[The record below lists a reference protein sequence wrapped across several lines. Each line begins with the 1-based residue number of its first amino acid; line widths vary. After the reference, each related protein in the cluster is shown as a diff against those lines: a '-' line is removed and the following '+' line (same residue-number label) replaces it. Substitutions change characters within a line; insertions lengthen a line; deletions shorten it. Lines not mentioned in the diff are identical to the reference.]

1 MEVNNEKNTDFTIK
15 LLNRNLE
22 RKRNEVFMSK

>member
-15 LLNRNLE
+15 LLNRNLV
-22 RKRNEVFMSK
+22 RRRNEVFMSK